1 MDFKRNRSVL
11 VALIVFGVGMTA
23 MARDFSRYASIL
35 DRRPF
40 AAMALVD
47 ESANDVI
54 TVEQPPAFVKDL
66 RMCAITESPAGLQV
80 GFVNIKSK
88 PPQPYY
94 LYIGDSE
101 DGIELVD
108 ADYVKEGVLLRKGA
122 EQFWLYMRDGAPASA
137 PSPVK
142 TSPARTTVPSR
153 RRSSV
158 GGVVRSATPRPS
170 GSGPSGSY
178 ADRRRKRLKE
188 MRERAAAARERSDL
202 TVEQR
207 LQEYQM
213 DLIRKGLTPLPIPLT
228 PEMDQKLVEE
238 GFLPAEEAVVE

>member
-1 MDFKRNRSVL
+1 MACVRNRFMLVVL
-11 VALIVFGVGMTA
+11 IGLGVSMNA

-40 AAMALVD
+40 AAVSGAKENVP
-47 ESANDVI
+47 AVV
-54 TVEQPPAFVKDL
+54 TVEAPPAFVKNL

-94 LYIGDSE
+94 LYIGESE

-108 ADYVKEGVLLRKGA
+108 ADYVKEGVLLRKGT
-122 EQFWLYMRDGAPASA
+122 EQFWLYMRDGVPAVASA
-137 PSPVK
+137 PVASPV
-142 TSPARTTVPSR
+142 ARTTRRSR
-153 RRSSV
+153 RKSPA
-158 GGVVRSATPRPS
+158 GVVRSAGTKSPGGTVA
-170 GSGPSGSY
+170 GSSY
-178 ADRRRKRLKE
+178 ADRRRKRLEE

-213 DLIRKGLTPLPIPLT
+213 NLIRKGMTPLPIPLT
-228 PEMDQKLVEE
+228 PEMDAQLVTE
-238 GFLPAEEAVVE
+238 GVLPAEVAE